1 MADATSLSDTAS
13 TKSHDKPIRREDIG
27 RTGGVGETK
36 RQLKPRHL
44 QMIGFGG
51 AIGTG
56 LFIGSGLSLAK
67 VGPVALFLAYC
78 IIGTLLFA
86 VMECLGELSTNYPG
100 SGSFPHFAGR
110 FIDPAAGFAL
120 GISYFYGNALGF
132 ANDLSAVCI
141 LVDYW
146 PNNIPTAALISI
158 FYAGALIVAFC
169 PVRYFGEI
177 EFVTAGLKVFA
188 FILII
193 IVGLVIDLGGAPN
206 HDRLGFRYW
215 RDSPWVQYNGIEGP
229 LGRFASVV
237 AAFVGAAF
245 TYLGTE
251 TMVLAAGESKNP
263 LREIPRAI
271 KKVAYRILFF
281 YIGGIFLVTVLV
293 PSYEPRLKSG
303 GTAASPF
310 VIAIQ
315 NGGIKVL
322 PHILNALFIMSAW
335 SAGNSYAYT
344 ASRTLYSMALSG
356 RVPKVFAKVLPNGV
370 PFVSVILSM
379 AFGSLAYLSVSSGP
393 AQVFSWLQ
401 NINAV
406 SGLLNWGIICLC
418 WIRFNRARNLQGVP
432 RSSLPYQGRFLP
444 YLGWYGLIT
453 SWIIAIISGFS
464 VFLRGNWSVS
474 NFFAA
479 YISVAIYIALYLGW
493 KLWHKTKLI
502 HLADIDLDSG
512 RGAIIADDGV
522 LSIEEEKRKADE
534 LARRALES
542 SPWHKFLDWLL

>member
-1 MADATSLSDTAS
+1 MADSTSHSDAVS
-13 TKSHDKPIRREDIG
+13 TKSADDREAYRHEDVG

-51 AIGTG
+51 AIALFMRS
-56 LFIGSGLSLAK
+56 LFIGSGLSLTK
-67 VGPVALFLAYC
+67 VGPIALFLAYC

-86 VMECLGELSTNYPG
+86 VMECLGELSTMYPG

-146 PNNIPTAALISI
+146 PNKIPTAALISI
-158 FYAGALIVAFC
+158 FYAGALIVAFM
-169 PVRYFGEI
+169 PVRFFGEI

-188 FILII
+188 FIIII
-193 IVGLVIDLGGAPN
+193 IVGLVIDLGGAPT

-215 RDSPWVQYNGIEGP
+215 RDSPWVQYNGIEGA

-281 YIGGIFLVTVLV
+281 YVGGIFLVTVLV
-293 PSYEPRLKSG
+293 PSSEPRLKGSG
-303 GTAASPF
+303 ATASPF

-315 NGGIKVL
+315 NGGIRVL
-322 PHILNALFIMSAW
+322 PHILNALFIVSAW

-344 ASRTLYSMALSG
+344 ASRTLYSLALSG
-356 RVPKVFAKVLPNGV
+356 RMPKAFTKVLPNGV
-370 PFVSVILSM
+370 PFVSVAISM
-379 AFGSLAYLSVSSGP
+379 SFGCLAYLSISNGP

-406 SGLLNWGIICLC
+406 SGLINWGCICLC
-418 WIRFNRARNLQGVP
+418 WIRFNRARQLQGIS
-432 RSSLPYQGRFLP
+432 RSSLPYIGRLMP
-444 YLGWYGLIT
+444 YLAWYGLIA
-453 SWIIAIISGFS
+453 SWIIALVSGFS
-464 VFLRGNWSVS
+464 VFLKGNWSVS

-479 YISVAIYIALYLGW
+479 YVSLGW
-493 KLWHKTKLI
+493 KLWHKTKLVP
-502 HLADIDLDSG
+502 LAEMDLDSG
-512 RGAIIADDGV
+512 RGAILADHEI
-522 LSIEEEKRKADE
+522 LSIEEEKRRADE
-534 LARRALES
+534 MANFEVRN
-542 SPWHKFLDWLL
+542 PWQRFLDWLL

>member
-1 MADATSLSDTAS
+1 MTGSASLSDAVS
-13 TKSHDKPIRREDIG
+13 TKSSDESIRPAAGDER
-27 RTGGVGETK
+27 GGVGETK
-36 RQLKPRHL
+36 RQLKPRHM

-56 LFIGSGLSLAK
+56 LFIGSGLSLTK
-67 VGPVALFLAYC
+67 VGPIPLFLAYC
-78 IIGTLLFA
+78 IIGSLLFS
-86 VMECLGELSTNYPG
+86 VMECLGELSTMYPG

-110 FIDPAAGFAL
+110 FLEPSAGFAL

-146 PNNIPTAALISI
+146 PNSIPTAALISI
-158 FYAGALIVAFC
+158 FYAAALVVAFI
-169 PVRYFGEI
+169 PVRFFGEV
-177 EFVTAGLKVFA
+177 EFVTASLKVLA
-188 FILII
+188 FIIII
-193 IVGLVIDLGGAPN
+193 IVGLVIDLGGAPTG
-206 HDRLGFRYW
+206 DRLGFRYW
-215 RDSPWVQYNGIEGP
+215 RDSPWVQYNGIEGA

-293 PSYEPRLKSG
+293 PSTEPRLKAG
-303 GTAASPF
+303 GTTASPF

-322 PHILNALFIMSAW
+322 PHILNALFICSAW

-356 RVPKVFAKVLPNGV
+356 RVPKVFTKVLPNGV
-370 PFVSVILSM
+370 PFVSVALSI
-379 AFGSLAYLSVSSGP
+379 AFGALAYLSVSNGP

-406 SGLLNWGIICLC
+406 SGLINWGIICLC
-418 WIRFNRARNLQGVP
+418 WIRFDRARRAQGIP
-432 RSSLPYQGRFLP
+432 RSALPYQGRFLP
-444 YLGWYGLIT
+444 YLAWYGFIT
-453 SWIIAIISGFS
+453 SWIIALVSGFS
-464 VFLRGNWSVS
+464 VFLKGNWSVS

-502 HLADIDLDSG
+502 PLVDIDLDSG
-512 RGAIIADDGV
+512 RGAILADGAL
-522 LSIEEEKRKADE
+522 LSLEEEKRKADE
-534 LARRALES
+534 LAQRGLN
-542 SPWHKFLDWLL
+542 SPWQRFLDWLL